1 MFIWAFDKNYIGTRN
16 RGEALFIPFEQ
27 LFDLIKKQ
35 YLNDRKRSAE
45 KIRLILDWKIMTTDN
60 ILIALLH
67 HHLDD
72 LAIEFMG
79 YYSHFL
85 DKNLFIY
92 CMTHG
97 NTYFL

>member
-1 MFIWAFDKNYIGTRN
+1 
-16 RGEALFIPFEQ
+16 
-27 LFDLIKKQ
+27 
-35 YLNDRKRSAE
+35 
-45 KIRLILDWKIMTTDN
+45 MTTDN